1 MKFNIAKDDLLS
13 ALTNVSKGM
22 SSRST
27 LPILSGIL
35 IETTDEGTLVFQTTD
50 LEISIRHTIPADI
63 VEGGRCVV
71 PGKLFSDIVKN
82 LPDAAISVTSQA
94 EQTLISC
101 LDTSFTL
108 SSLNPADFPY
118 FPEVDADT
126 TIKLPTKQLADAVK
140 KVGRAVSRDESRA
153 VLMGILFSVEGG
165 NARLASTDSYRL
177 AVADM
182 KGIGELSE
190 VEDFQATIPGKIFED
205 VSKLA
210 TVVDELSIGFSDNQI
225 VFEFG
230 NTVFVSRK
238 IEGSY
243 PNYKRLTPSEHEV
256 AIKVNSAALTT
267 AIKRVSLLAQ
277 AHTPIK
283 FSFSALEQTVTVSA
297 KTQDVGGAT
306 ETVEASVDGPD
317 IDIAFNHQY
326 VLDGLGAVGDEALI
340 ELQTSVKAGIFKNA
354 SDDSFLYL
362 AMPVRL
368 S

>member
-190 VEDFQATIPGKIFED
+190 VEDFQAIIPGKIFED

-230 NTVFVSRK
+230 DTVFVSRK

-243 PNYKRLTPSEHEV
+243 PNYKRLIPSEHEV
-256 AIKVNSAALTT
+256 AIKVNSTALTT

-340 ELQTSVKAGIFKNA
+340 ELQTSVKPGIFKNA